1 MIEDMHTLEVKN
13 INKIYRGKRILQDIN
28 ADFTG
33 GNIYGITGKNGA
45 GKTVLFKVMTG
56 LIAPTSGCVL
66 YDGVDLKKSDAD
78 IGLLIDDV
86 SFYPEFSGMK
96 NLMLLAGIRKKIG
109 QHEVARA
116 MERVGLNPSDKT
128 IFWKYSLGM
137 KQRLTLAQAIMEH
150 PDFLFLDEPTNSID
164 ETGVELFY
172 KIVSEEAQRGAVVL
186 ISSHI
191 KSDIKTLADRVY
203 LMKDMTLTE
212 VGEV

>member
-86 SFYPEFSGMK
+86 SFYPEFSGIK

-116 MERVGLNPSDKT
+116 MERVGLNPDDKT

>member
-1 MIEDMHTLEVKN
+1 MIKDMHTLEVKN
-13 INKIYRGKRILQDIN
+13 INKVYRGKSILQDIN

-56 LIAPTSGCVL
+56 LIVPTSGCVL
-66 YDGVDLKKSDAD
+66 YDGEDLKKSDAD

-109 QHEVARA
+109 QYEVAQA
-116 MERVGLNPSDKT
+116 MERVGLNPNDKT

-137 KQRLTLAQAIMEH
+137 KQRLTLAQAIMER

-172 KIVSEEAQRGAVVL
+172 KIVSEEAKRGAVVL

-191 KSDIKTLADRVY
+191 KSDIKTLADKVY
-203 LMKDMTLTE
+203 LMSDMTLTE

>member
-191 KSDIKTLADRVY
+191 KSDIKTLADKVY

>member
-13 INKIYRGKRILQDIN
+13 INKVYRGKRILEDIN

-33 GNIYGITGKNGA
+33 GHIYGITGKNGA

-109 QHEVARA
+109 QYEVAQA

-137 KQRLTLAQAIMEH
+137 KQRLTLAQAIMER

-172 KIVSEEAQRGAVVL
+172 KIVSEEAERGAVVL

-191 KSDIKTLADRVY
+191 KSDIKTLADKVY

>member
-1 MIEDMHTLEVKN
+1 MIKDMHTLEVKN
-13 INKIYRGKRILQDIN
+13 INKVYRGKSILQDIN

-45 GKTVLFKVMTG
+45 GKTVLFKVMIG
-56 LIAPTSGCVL
+56 LIVPTSGCVL
-66 YDGVDLKKSDAD
+66 YDGEDLKKSDAD

-109 QHEVARA
+109 QYEVAQA
-116 MERVGLNPSDKT
+116 MERVGLNPNDKT

-137 KQRLTLAQAIMEH
+137 KQRLTLAQAIMER

-172 KIVSEEAQRGAVVL
+172 KIVSEEAKRGAVVL

-191 KSDIKTLADRVY
+191 KSDIKTLADKVY
-203 LMKDMTLTE
+203 LMSDMTLTE

>member
-13 INKIYRGKRILQDIN
+13 INKVYRGKRILEDIN

-33 GNIYGITGKNGA
+33 GHIYGITGKNGA

-66 YDGVDLKKSDAD
+66 YDGEALKKSDAD

-109 QHEVARA
+109 QYEVAQA

-128 IFWKYSLGM
+128 IFWKHSLGM
-137 KQRLTLAQAIMEH
+137 KQRLTLAQAIMER

-172 KIVSEEAQRGAVVL
+172 KIVSEEAERGAVVL
-186 ISSHI
+186 ILSHI
-191 KSDIKTLADRVY
+191 KSDIKTLADKVY

>member
-13 INKIYRGKRILQDIN
+13 INKVYRGKRILEDIN

-33 GNIYGITGKNGA
+33 GHIYGITGKNGA

-66 YDGVDLKKSDAD
+66 YDGEALKKSDAD

-109 QHEVARA
+109 QYEVAQA

-137 KQRLTLAQAIMEH
+137 KQRLTLAQAIMER

-172 KIVSEEAQRGAVVL
+172 KIVSEEAERGAVVL

-191 KSDIKTLADRVY
+191 KSDIKTLADKVY

>member
-1 MIEDMHTLEVKN
+1 MHTLEVKN

-191 KSDIKTLADRVY
+191 KSDIKTLADKVY

>member
-1 MIEDMHTLEVKN
+1 MHTLEVKN
-13 INKIYRGKRILQDIN
+13 INKIYRRKTILQDIN

-33 GNIYGITGKNGA
+33 GHIYGITGKNGA

-56 LIAPTSGCVL
+56 LIVPTSGCVL
-66 YDGVDLKKSDAD
+66 YDGEELKKSDAD

-86 SFYPEFSGMK
+86 SFYPEFSGIK
-96 NLMLLAGIRKKIG
+96 NLMLLAEIRKKIG
-109 QHEVARA
+109 RYEVTQA
-116 MERVGLNPSDKT
+116 MERVGLNPNDKT

-137 KQRLTLAQAIMEH
+137 KQRLTLAQAIMER

-172 KIVSEEAQRGAVVL
+172 KIVSEEAERGAVVL

-191 KSDIKTLADRVY
+191 KSDIKTLADKVY
-203 LMKDMTLTE
+203 LMRDMTLTE
-212 VGEV
+212 VGEA

>member
-1 MIEDMHTLEVKN
+1 MIKDMHTLEVKN
-13 INKIYRGKRILQDIN
+13 INKVYRGKSILQDIN

-56 LIAPTSGCVL
+56 LIVPTSGCVL
-66 YDGVDLKKSDAD
+66 YDGEDLKKSDAD

-109 QHEVARA
+109 QYEVAQA
-116 MERVGLNPSDKT
+116 MERVGLNPNDKT

-137 KQRLTLAQAIMEH
+137 KQRLTLAQAIMER

-172 KIVSEEAQRGAVVL
+172 KIVSEEAERGAVVL

-191 KSDIKTLADRVY
+191 KSDIKTLADKVY